1 MFIFRDLEK
10 QLKRL
15 EYRCTLSFKQSK
27 MAAGFRESEIKV
39 FLGPLTVPSMF
50 TPAGNAELVVQV
62 VH

>member
-1 MFIFRDLEK
+1 
-10 QLKRL
+10 
-15 EYRCTLSFKQSK
+15 

-50 TPAGNAELVVQV
+50 TPAGNAELVVQA